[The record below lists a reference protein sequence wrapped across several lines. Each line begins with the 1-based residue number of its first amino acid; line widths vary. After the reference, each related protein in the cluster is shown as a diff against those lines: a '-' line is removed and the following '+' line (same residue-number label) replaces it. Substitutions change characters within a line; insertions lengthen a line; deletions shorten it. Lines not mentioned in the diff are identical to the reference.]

1 MLPNTSDAQPLFQSA
16 NVAAPLTPTPQATAS
31 ITPSAA
37 HADLLEI
44 FNLYLPIFVISF
56 LVTVCATPI
65 MRRIAIS
72 QGIIDRP
79 NEARKAHK
87 VPIAYLGGLAV
98 FLGVFAGIAYS
109 YIGVA
114 LPQDFFAYHA
124 SSHDPFEPF
133 PMSIVIGMG
142 LITLTGLIDDVA
154 GLDPRLKIAGQLL
167 AAAALALD
175 DVGVKVAAGFMQ
187 PIGKFVDNPDLTW
200 YIDLPRVLSFLDPTY
215 TERLANAANAA
226 AQSSVTP
233 LLELDLIYWTGTAI
247 IAVFILGACNA
258 SNLIDGLDGLLSGVT
273 AIAAAAL
280 LFVALSLAQTDDG
293 PLDAARIILALALL
307 GGCLG
312 FLPHNFNPA
321 TIFLGDTGSLLL
333 GYLTIVLVLSLG
345 DTGKTHLVI
354 AGLIIYAVPII
365 DTVLAIV
372 RRKLAGKS
380 MSEADDQHLHH
391 MLKRSLGVKGAV
403 LTLYGIG
410 ALFALLGV
418 ILTEGRVRIIITVAI
433 ICAAFIGVTAVKVA
447 RRAAIEAEARAVQ
460 ARPRAR
466 KHDTRKQKPQSTTL
480 ESQAPEHEA
489 EPTA

>member
-1 MLPNTSDAQPLFQSA
+1 MIHHALNHQPLTALAATIAEPA
-16 NVAAPLTPTPQATAS
+16 N
-31 ITPSAA
+31 TPSPGP
-37 HADLLEI
+37 DTTPLLDI
-44 FNLYLPIFVISF
+44 FNLYLPVFVVAF
-56 LVTVCATPI
+56 LVTVCITPI

-72 QGIIDRP
+72 QGIVDRP
-79 NEARKAHK
+79 SEARKAHK
-87 VPIAYLGGLAV
+87 IPIAYLGGLAV

-109 YIGVA
+109 YIGVM
-114 LPQDFFAYHA
+114 LPPDLFDVHTSAF
-124 SSHDPFEPF
+124 DFEPF
-133 PMSIVIGMG
+133 PISIVLGMG

-154 GLDPRLKIAGQLL
+154 GLDPRLKVAGQLL

-175 DVGVKVAAGFMQ
+175 DVGVKVAEGFMH
-187 PIGKFVDNPDLTW
+187 PVGVLVGNPDLTW
-200 YIDLPRVLSFLDPTY
+200 TLSGLPAIPIVAPTGSI
-215 TERLANAANAA
+215 EF
-226 AQSSVTP
+226 
-233 LLELDLIYWTGTAI
+233 DLIYWTGTAI

-273 AIAAAAL
+273 AIAAACL
-280 LFVALSLAQTDDG
+280 LFVALTLAQADDG
-293 PLDAARIILALALL
+293 PLDAARIVLALALL

-391 MLKRSLGVKGAV
+391 MLKRALGVKGAV
-403 LTLYGIG
+403 LVLYALGTLFG
-410 ALFALLGV
+410 LLGAV
-418 ILTEGRVRIIITVAI
+418 LTEGRVRIILTVAI
-433 ICAAFIGVTAVKVA
+433 LCGAFIGVTAVKVA
-447 RRAAIEAEARAVQ
+447 RRAAIESETRHFHTNPAPKPASAS
-460 ARPRAR
+460 RPTPA
-466 KHDTRKQKPQSTTL
+466 STT
-480 ESQAPEHEA
+480 QPAHEP
-489 EPTA
+489 EPTT